1 MMPIV
6 NGLEAEFGNEVT
18 FLYMNAA
25 DDGEGQRAFE
35 SLYLPGHPSYV
46 IFVPTGEELYRA
58 FGIVSEDSLQ
68 LAIENALGSPTSTD
82 AP

>member
-1 MMPIV
+1 MTPIV
-6 NGLEAEFGNEVT
+6 NGLEADFGNEVA

-25 DDGEGQRAFE
+25 DDGEGQKAFE

-46 IFVPTGEELYRA
+46 IFAPTGDERYRA
-58 FGIVSEDSLQ
+58 FGIVSEDGLQ
-68 LAIENALGSPTSTD
+68 LAIENALVNPMSTD

>member
-6 NGLEAEFGNEVT
+6 NGLEAAFGNEVV

-25 DDGEGQRAFE
+25 DNAEGQQAFE
-35 SLYLPGHPSYV
+35 TLHLPGHPSYV
-46 IFVPTGEELYRA
+46 IFAHTGEERYRA

-68 LAIENALGSPTSTD
+68 LAVENALDNPTSTD

>member
-6 NGLEAEFGNEVT
+6 NGLEAEFGNEVA
-18 FLYMNAA
+18 FLYLNAA
-25 DDGEGQRAFE
+25 DHAEGQQAFE
-35 SLYLPGHPSYV
+35 VLDLPGHPSYV
-46 IFVPTGEELYRA
+46 IFTPAGEERYRA

-68 LAIENALGSPTSTD
+68 LAIENTLESPMSTD